1 MRAALPALAVVC
13 SCGHPDGSPVSAAH
27 DEPARDA
34 APAATVAEV
43 AGKPL
48 GMPDVG
54 SYAWRKRPGQSAFRA
69 ARKAEEHG
77 DWPGVVTA
85 CERALSADPSHLEA
99 AWLLAVG
106 YAKLGKTTEILA
118 PLQTAEA
125 GDFGKWGPPS
135 LELPALQTFGATP
148 AGQAWHRRV
157 DGDRAAYTASLAHSV
172 VVISSGD
179 LYAYE
184 PEPRR
189 WYRLTRTS
197 GAVLGALPAPS
208 THQIAYVTRAHTK
221 NGPKLGVGIVDL
233 GTGLTTRPAEVGAP
247 AFVVAYNASSTAF
260 WIGSGAPATWRQL
273 DADAKL
279 HPVVATG
286 RPSGH
291 WLDVTGK
298 TARLHRLPDDN
309 SLAGAVRIG
318 RSNRVVSVPSPGL
331 IDGNTIVWSPDRVH
345 LAFVAQLD
353 EHCTPGKQGVAAA
366 AFVVDAATG
375 HASELER
382 ASGGLAI
389 DWLSDRR
396 LAIAGDHGVSLV
408 ELDTSTRTPLE
419 GATGL
424 GAPRRRPRCTP
435 DVADDTG
442 PDEPDAGD

>member
-1 MRAALPALAVVC
+1 MA
-13 SCGHPDGSPVSAAH
+13 GH
-27 DEPARDA
+27 DEPVHDA
-34 APAATVAEV
+34 ALAAPVAEV
-43 AGKPL
+43 VGRPL

-54 SYAWRKRPGQSAFRA
+54 SYAWRKRPGHSAFRL

-85 CERALSADPSHLEA
+85 CQRALAANPSHLEA

-106 YAKLGKTTEILA
+106 YAKLGKTADVLA
-118 PLQTAEA
+118 PLQVAEA

-135 LELPALQTFGATP
+135 LELPALQTFGATS

-157 DGDRAAYTASLAHSV
+157 DGDRAAYTSALAHSLV
-172 VVISSGD
+172 VVSNGD
-179 LYAYE
+179 LYAFE

-197 GAVLGALPAPS
+197 GAVLGALSAPS
-208 THQIAYVTRAHTK
+208 AHQIAYVTRAHTK
-221 NGPKLGVGIVDL
+221 NGPKLGVGVIDL
-233 GTGLTTRPAEVGAP
+233 GSGLTTRPAEVGTT
-247 AFVVAYNASSTAF
+247 AFVVAYNPKATAF

-273 DADAKL
+273 DADKL
-279 HPVVATG
+279 HPVIATG
-286 RPSGH
+286 RPPGH

-298 TARLHRLPDDN
+298 TARLHRLPVSDVSADWDDN

-375 HASELER
+375 RASELER
-382 ASGGLAI
+382 ASAGLAVE
-389 DWLSDRR
+389 WLSDRR
-396 LAIAGDHGVSLV
+396 LAVAGDHGVSLV
-408 ELDTSTRTPLE
+408 ELDTNARTPLD
-419 GATGL
+419 GASGL

-435 DVADDTG
+435 DLADDTG